1 MAMPGQKNHFHK
13 VMGIFCTLFF
23 VYFAA
28 HYSYVTYMEN
38 SLSDVDKTMKAISNA
53 FAAQPHNAFMFKSQ
67 FWDSGAILILFI
79 GFLVDML
86 LVADWLRNKDQH
98 RGKEKGTAKWND
110 GIKFAREYSYGVKAK
125 SWEEAKKK
133 VKKLPKFLQGL
144 LQPLLYPFMYLKNI
158 FTGNAKEEPPEDDAE
173 PGNMIFSDSVRFNM
187 NKMSNL
193 NNNVVVVGGPGTG
206 KTRGI
211 IKPNMLQFNTSFVVT
226 DPKGELMHDI
236 GGALIKHGYHVKCF
250 NLNEMEYSGGYN
262 PFRYIRSDEQVMVL
276 IDCLIKNTDDSKA
289 SKGDQFFAQAEKAL
303 FLAIFYYLY
312 YFGSEEEKN
321 MRQVMRLLSEAE
333 VNEQDRNF
341 KSALDQ
347 RFEEVKTGVGRINK
361 NIKQADPDHVCLR
374 SYNIFKQGTGKT
386 AKSILISAQV
396 RLAPFNIRAI
406 ENLTMRDTIHLEEIG
421 ESKQA
426 LFIVTPSGETT
437 FNFLAAMMYTQLFAT
452 LYKQCNIDNINSH
465 QLVKGNVCALRS
477 ELFKSKSTEE
487 STLAAAKEKQDAWL
501 KAELI
506 TTEKGNED
514 TKYTVWQLK
523 SNEDI
528 RYTKSGEF
536 ITKKGEIL
544 REFQSEREAKLFT
557 DTLKNGKWTYGKRC
571 TTVPVHFLLD
581 EFKNIGEIPDFDQ
594 YLSTMRS
601 YHISCTI
608 ILQSIDQIKAMYE
621 DDWGTLMGDC
631 STQIF
636 LGSSNQEDLEYFSKA
651 LGSATQT
658 VRNVSESKGGKGGG
672 ANMSYNQ
679 DEYSL
684 MKPEQLRVMPTSDCL
699 VIISGQNPFY
709 DKKFRLERHRNYHEL
724 EGNPFDHHLY
734 FQLEDYVEP
743 REQKTEKAP
752 AFLHQASAINNVM
765 ETARG
770 REFMS
775 QREAA
780 LGVPPMKVPTSQKE
794 VLEELAEK
802 KGDIDLANKINQG
815 SVHITSLQPLL
826 KKPIPRPALKP
837 NVTAEEVM
845 DVVMYGDTGFP
856 V

>member
-1 MAMPGQKNHFHK
+1 MPHQKSNFQK
-13 VMGIFCTLFF
+13 KMMVISTLVFIY
-23 VYFAA
+23 VAQ
-28 HYSYVTYMEN
+28 HYAYVTYTEN
-38 SLSDVDKTMKAISNA
+38 NLSGADKLTKAISNG
-53 FAAQPHNAFMFKSQ
+53 FAAQPFNAFKFTSHY
-67 FWDSGAILILFI
+67 WDAGAFLIIAVALMVDALLF
-79 GFLVDML
+79 
-86 LVADWLRNKDQH
+86 AEWLRNRDQH
-98 RGKEKGTAKWND
+98 RGKEKGTAKWNN
-110 GIKFAREYSYGVKAK
+110 GKKFRREYSYGVKAR
-125 SWEEAKKK
+125 SWEEAGKKIK
-133 VKKLPKFLQGL
+133 NSNFKSFEVLFKPV
-144 LQPLLYPFMYLKNI
+144 LYYYFYIKNVLEKN
-158 FTGNAKEEPPEDDAE
+158 GGEEPNEDDTE

-236 GGALIKHGYHVKCF
+236 GAALIKHGYHVKCF

-262 PFRYIRSDEQVMVL
+262 PFRYIRSDEQVLVL

-312 YFGSEEEKN
+312 YFGKEEEKN
-321 MRQVMRLLSEAE
+321 MRQVMRLLAEAE

-341 KSALDQ
+341 KSALDK
-347 RFEEVKTGVGRINK
+347 RFDEVKNGTGRMKELGLP
-361 NIKQADPDHVCLR
+361 ADTEHVCLR

-396 RLAPFNIRAI
+396 RLAPFNIKAI
-406 ENLTMRDTIHLEEIG
+406 ENLTMKDTIHLEEIG
-421 ESKQA
+421 DSKQA

-477 ELFKSKSTEE
+477 ELFKSKSTRE
-487 STLAAAKEKQDAWL
+487 STLEAAKAKQAEWL
-501 KAELI
+501 QADLI
-506 TTEKGNED
+506 TDEKGNED
-514 TKYTVWQLK
+514 STYTVWQLK
-523 SNEDI
+523 PKN
-528 RYTKSGEF
+528 GEVL
-536 ITKKGEIL
+536 K
-544 REFQSEREAKLFT
+544 EFQSEREANLFMEALR
-557 DTLKNGKWTYGKRC
+557 DGNWTYGKRY
-571 TTVPVHFLLD
+571 TTIPVHFLLD
-581 EFKNIGEIPDFDQ
+581 EFKNIGQIPDFDQ

-658 VRNVSESKGGKGGG
+658 VRNTSESKGGKSGGV
-672 ANMSYNQ
+672 NMSFNQ
-679 DEYSL
+679 DEFTL
-684 MKPEQLRVMPTSDCL
+684 MKPEQLRVMPTSDCI
-699 VIISGQNPFY
+699 VIISGQDPFY
-709 DKKFRLERHRNYHEL
+709 DRKFKLEKHPNAHEL

-734 FQLEDYVEP
+734 FHLEDYTEPVKRKVE
-743 REQKTEKAP
+743 TST
-752 AFLHQASAINNVM
+752 AFARQVETTNNLPDVPHVKEM
-765 ETARG
+765 
-770 REFMS
+770 
-775 QREAA
+775 AA
-780 LGVPPMKVPTSQKE
+780 KGTIPIGESPIKIPTPVGE
-794 VLEELAEK
+794 VLETVAEDRGLTSLA
-802 KGDIDLANKINQG
+802 DNINQG
-815 SVHITSLQPLL
+815 NVKTASLQPLWKQPIPKPTL
-826 KKPIPRPALKP
+826 KKDT
-837 NVTAEEVM
+837 TADKVM
-845 DVVMYGDTGFP
+845 DVIMYGDNGFP
-856 V
+856 D

>member
-1 MAMPGQKNHFHK
+1 MAMPHQKNHLHK
-13 VMGIFCTLFF
+13 KMAIFSTFLFIY
-23 VYFAA
+23 VAQ
-28 HYSYVTYMEN
+28 HYAYVTYTEN
-38 SLSDVDKTMKAISNA
+38 GLSGPDKLTKAISNG
-53 FAAQPHNAFMFKSQ
+53 FAAHPFNALKFSSQ
-67 FWDSGAILILFI
+67 YWDAGALIIIAVGLMVNGLF
-79 GFLVDML
+79 F
-86 LVADWLRNKDQH
+86 AEWLRDKDQH

-110 GIKFAREYSYGVKAK
+110 GKKFKREYSYGVRAR
-125 SWEEAKKK
+125 SWEEAGKRIKKS
-133 VKKLPKFLQGL
+133 KFKAFEVLIK
-144 LQPLLYPFMYLKNI
+144 PIMYYYLYIKNI
-158 FTGNAKEEPPEDDAE
+158 LAKNGGEEPNEDDTE
-173 PGNMIFSDSVRFNM
+173 PGNMVFSDSVRFNM

-236 GGALIKHGYHVKCF
+236 GSALIKHGYHVKCF

-312 YFGSEEEKN
+312 YFGKEEEKN
-321 MRQVMRLLSEAE
+321 MRQVMRLLAEAE

-341 KSALDQ
+341 KSALDK
-347 RFEEVKTGVGRINK
+347 RFEEIKHGTGRIK
-361 NIKQADPDHVCLR
+361 EMGLSADTDHVCIR

-396 RLAPFNIRAI
+396 RLAPFNIKAV
-406 ENLTMRDTIHLEEIG
+406 ENLTMKDTIHLEEIG
-421 ESKQA
+421 DSKQA

-452 LYKQCNIDNINSH
+452 LYKQCNIDNISSH

-477 ELFKSKSTEE
+477 DLFKSKATEE
-487 STLAAAKEKQDAWL
+487 ITLAAAKEKQAEWL
-501 KAELI
+501 TADLI
-506 TTEKGNED
+506 TDEKGDED

-523 SNEDI
+523 
-528 RYTKSGEF
+528 
-536 ITKKGEIL
+536 TKKGKVL
-544 REFQSEREAKLFT
+544 REFQSEREANLFMEA
-557 DTLKNGKWTYGKRC
+557 LKDGKWTHGKRY
-571 TTVPVHFLLD
+571 TTIPVHFLLD
-581 EFKNIGEIPDFDQ
+581 EFKNIGQIPDFDQ

-658 VRNVSESKGGKGGG
+658 VRNTSESKGGKSGGV
-672 ANMSYNQ
+672 NMSYNQ
-679 DEYSL
+679 DEFSL

-699 VIISGQNPFY
+699 VIISGQDPFY
-709 DKKFRLERHRNYHEL
+709 DKKFRLERHRNAHEL
-724 EGNPFDHHLY
+724 DENPFNHHLY
-734 FQLEDYVEP
+734 FQLEDYTDPIKPKVETTP
-743 REQKTEKAP
+743 GFARQ
-752 AFLHQASAINNVM
+752 V
-765 ETARG
+765 ETTHSIPDVPHVK
-770 REFMS
+770 EM
-775 QREAA
+775 AA
-780 LGVPPMKVPTSQKE
+780 KGTIPLGESPIKIPTPIGE
-794 VLEELAEK
+794 VLENVAENR
-802 KGDIDLANKINQG
+802 GRIDLVDNLNQG
-815 SVHITSLQPLL
+815 NVKTASLQPLW
-826 KKPIPRPALKP
+826 KQPIPKPALKKDAS
-837 NVTAEEVM
+837 AEQIM
-845 DVVMYGDTGFP
+845 DVIMYGDNGFP
-856 V
+856 D